1 MSDRNKAAWIKVE
14 KAQLQVDSA
23 PYPKPKADELVV
35 KNTHVAIN
43 PVDWKIQ
50 TYGPPNQKYPEILGR
65 DLAGEV
71 IEVGKDV
78 TRIKVGQRVIA

>member
-1 MSDRNKAAWIKVE
+1 MSNQAAWIKVE
-14 KAQLQVDSA
+14 KGKLEVDSA
-23 PYPKPKADELVV
+23 PYPKAKPDEVVV
-35 KNTHVAIN
+35 KNAYVAIN

-50 TYGPPNQKYPEILGR
+50 AYGPPNQKYPDILGR